1 MNKADKINRRDFL
14 KIGTLASGGL
24 LMAFATPAEARQAL
38 LSTTSNTGAT
48 LNTYLRIGE
57 DNSIHII
64 LSKVEMGQGIWTTL
78 PMLIAEELDCDWK
91 KIKVEAS
98 PPGKASDFLENPVYR
113 STGGSEST
121 VQEFDRCRIA
131 GATAREMLVAVAAR
145 RLGVKPEACRT
156 ENGYIIAG
164 DKRISY
170 GEVATEASSLPI
182 PSVKLREPKDW
193 KYIGKSQKRLDA
205 PEKINGKAIY
215 GLDIDF
221 PGLLT
226 AVVAHAPVFG
236 GTVKSV
242 DATKAKAIK
251 GVRQIVQIPTGV
263 AVLADNFWAAK
274 VGRDALKIDWDLGPT
289 ANLDSTT
296 QLEEYKQITKTGGLT
311 IRKKG
316 DVTAALTKAVKTI
329 DATFSFPYLA
339 HAPMEPLNCTVK
351 ILPDTCEVWTG
362 TQSHLLHQAE
372 VAAFLGFKPEQVQ
385 FYTPFLGGSF
395 GRRGS
400 FSSDWV
406 MEAVHIAKVSGKFIK
421 LVWSREDDI
430 KGGYYRPVYVH
441 GVQIGVGTDG
451 LPLAWQHRIVGQ
463 SLFTGTPL
471 ADMIVQ
477 KGIDYSSVTG
487 GAPYSDSVPDYSF
500 ELHTTSV
507 GVPVLPWRSVGSTH
521 TVFVVEALIDELAT
535 LAQKDPVDYRRSFFK
550 NHPRHL
556 AALNLAAEKAEW
568 GKPLPTG
575 QFRGVAVCEA
585 MGSYVCQIVE
595 LSIVDRQV
603 RMHRVVCAID
613 CGLSVNPDG
622 VRAQMESG
630 IVYGLTAALY
640 GEITLEKG
648 QVKQSNFHDYRML
661 RINETPEIEVY
672 IVPSTEKM
680 GGAGEPGVAPIAP
693 AVANALAAATGKR
706 IRRLPVRMEDLVK
719 S

>member
-1 MNKADKINRRDFL
+1 MNKAALVNRRDFL

-24 LMAFATPAEARQAL
+24 LIAFAMPAKATQI
-38 LSTTSNTGAT
+38 LSATLPSAGAS
-48 LNTYLRIGE
+48 LNTYLRIGV
-57 DNSIHII
+57 DNRIHII

-78 PMLIAEELDCDWK
+78 PMLIAEELDCAWD
-91 KIKVEAS
+91 KIKVEPS
-98 PPGKASDFLENPVYR
+98 PPGKEGDFLENPVYR
-113 STGGSEST
+113 STGGSET
-121 VQEFDRCRIA
+121 TIQEFDRCRMA
-131 GATAREMLVAVAAR
+131 GATARMMLVTIAAK
-145 RLGVKPEACRT
+145 RLGVKPEECRT
-156 ENGYIIAG
+156 ENSYVIAG
-164 DKRISY
+164 ERRISY
-170 GEVATEASSLPI
+170 GEVATEASMLPV
-182 PSVKLREPKDW
+182 PTVKLREPTDW
-193 KYIGKSQKRLDA
+193 KYIGKSQKRLDT
-205 PEKINGKAIY
+205 PEKINGKAVY
-215 GLDIDF
+215 GLDIEF

-236 GTVKSV
+236 GKVKSV
-242 DATKAKAIK
+242 DATKAKAVK
-251 GVRQIVQIPTGV
+251 GVRDVVQIPTGV

-274 VGRDALKIDWDLGPT
+274 VGRDALKIDWDLGVNAT
-289 ANLDSTT
+289 LDSTT
-296 QLEEYKQITKTGGLT
+296 QLEDYKRIAKTEGLT

-316 DVTAALTKAVKTI
+316 DVDVALTKAVKTI
-329 DATFSFPYLA
+329 DATFSLPYLA

-351 ILPDTCEVWTG
+351 ILPDKCEVWTG

-372 VAAFLGFKPEQVQ
+372 VASFLGFKPEQVQ
-385 FYTPFLGGSF
+385 FYTPALGGSF

-441 GVQIGVGTDG
+441 AVQIGINADG
-451 LPLAWQHRIVGQ
+451 FPMAWRHRIVGQ
-463 SLFTGTPL
+463 SLFTNTPL

-477 KGIDYSSVTG
+477 KGIDYSSVTS
-487 GAPYSDSVPDYSF
+487 GAPYSDSVPDHSF

-521 TVFVVEALIDELAT
+521 TVFVIETLIDELA
-535 LAQKDPVDYRRSFFK
+535 AMAKADPVAYRRLFFK

-568 GKPLPTG
+568 NKPLPKG

-595 LSIVDRQV
+595 LSIADQQV
-603 RMHRVVCAID
+603 RVHRVICAID
-613 CGLSVNPDG
+613 CGLAVNPDG

-640 GEITLEKG
+640 GEITIEKG

-661 RINETPEIEVY
+661 RINEMPVIDVH
-672 IVPSTEKM
+672 IVPSTGKM

-693 AVANALAAATGKR
+693 AVANALFAATGKR
-706 IRRLPVRMEDLVK
+706 IRSLPVRLEKLMK